1 MNGHFQVSEFNVSLP
16 AMNLK
21 SGRSPVDPNPSIE
34 FLQTGHS
41 AKYRFFELLE
51 YKADVSGL
59 NLSAKN
65 GQSRPLSNFKNLR
78 HLVPN

>member
-1 MNGHFQVSEFNVSLP
+1 MGRINSVTNGSFQVSEFNDGFP

-21 SGRSPVDPNPSIE
+21 NGRSTPDPNPSIE

-41 AKYRFFELLE
+41 AKYRFFALLD

-59 NLSAKN
+59 NLSA
-65 GQSRPLSNFKNLR
+65 NLR
-78 HLVPN
+78 HSNS